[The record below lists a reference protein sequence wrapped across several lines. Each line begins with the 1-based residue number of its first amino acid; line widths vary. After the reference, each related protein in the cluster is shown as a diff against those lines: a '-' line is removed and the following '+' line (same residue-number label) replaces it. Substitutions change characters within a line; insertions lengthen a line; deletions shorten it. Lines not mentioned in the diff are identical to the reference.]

1 MSFIPINVVCDSRP
15 GLLAAIMITSWACR
29 TSYMINNQ
37 CFLFDSKAN
46 NKILYS
52 LYSAVY
58 LSLLLILNNS
68 LRKLWMLC
76 CGSWCPCHC
85 TKLVSMTRCTASPMV
100 QRAMEQQPLMD
111 IFQFSVF

>member
-52 LYSAVY
+52 L
-58 LSLLLILNNS
+58 
-68 LRKLWMLC
+68 
-76 CGSWCPCHC
+76 
-85 TKLVSMTRCTASPMV
+85 
-100 QRAMEQQPLMD
+100 
-111 IFQFSVF
+111 